1 MAITP
6 EQIWAAADAIDAAGQ
21 KPTLAAVRKAVGG
34 GSYTTISETMAQWR
48 AHKAE
53 SAEPLREPAPPQVL
67 ERLQETGAEIWSAA
81 LEVATQRLSAEREA
95 LNAAHAELENSR
107 QEAAQLA
114 DQLATDLDEC
124 KIRFAAMQEVEASL
138 RKQLDELKQS
148 LSAESA
154 SNTILTR
161 DIEQLRNAAE
171 LAHQRELAAREELAE
186 MRGRLQLLEEQNAQM
201 LARLSAANT

>member
-1 MAITP
+1 MRA
-6 EQIWAAADAIDAAGQ
+6 EDA
-21 KPTLAAVRKAVGG
+21 
-34 GSYTTISETMAQWR
+34 S
-48 AHKAE
+48 
-53 SAEPLREPAPPQVL
+53 
-67 ERLQETGAEIWSAA
+67 LQETGAEIWSAA
-81 LEVATQRLSAEREA
+81 LEVATQRLASEREA

-186 MRGRLQLLEEQNAQM
+186 MRGRLKLLEEQNAQM